1 MIPANDI
8 LARRNEIKDCIAAA
22 DMERAVKRLID
33 FVREFQAEMEDE
45 VIILS
50 MDFYELTKEERLD
63 IIPYE
68 TAKLSKRK
76 IAHRILLTLNTALN
90 KLGTYDG
97 AFA

>member
-33 FVREFQAEMEDE
+33 FVREFQAGMEDE

-50 MDFYELTKEERLD
+50 MDYYELSKEERLD

-68 TAKLSKRK
+68 TAKQSKRK
-76 IAHRILLTLNTALN
+76 IAHRILLTLNSTLS
-90 KLGTYDG
+90 KLELHDG